1 VNKSLFP
8 ELRHDFGLVIIWFQ
22 QEGATAHPAW
32 QSINKLINMS
42 EQGII
47 IRYSDISR
55 PGRSPNLSACDFFS
69 WDYLKSRVLQTRP
82 TE

>member
-8 ELRHDFGLVIIWFQ
+8 ELQHHDFGIVIIWFQ
-22 QEGATAHPAW
+22 QGATAHPAW

-42 EQGII
+42 EQGIA

-55 PGRSPNLSACDFFS
+55 PGRSPSLSACDFFS
-69 WDYLKSRVLQTRP
+69 WGYLKSRVFQTRP